1 MKFSHM
7 MLLSTA
13 SAFTIAIDQ
22 GKLEEIAG
30 NWQSSA
36 EDFMRWSEEQDQ
48 QTLEAAQ
55 PYLDQMDAAL
65 QELVKLSDESSRA
78 WVDELVNVA
87 TSTQRTMLEQLG
99 CNPPENGEYGPIT
112 EEYQNCNWE

>member
-1 MKFSHM
+1 MKFAHM

-13 SAFTIAIDQ
+13 SAFTITIDQ
-22 GKLEEIAG
+22 GKLEDIAG

-48 QTLEAAQ
+48 ATLEAAQ

-65 QELVKLSDESSRA
+65 QELLEALDVLDLHAEQVFL
-78 WVDELVNVA
+78 VDHQHVGSAFSVSPDCEAAPNQQVF
-87 TSTQRTMLEQLG
+87 LEYLLD
-99 CNPPENGEYGPIT
+99 CF
-112 EEYQNCNWE
+112 